1 MTAFKITFQTPEEI
15 LDFVSKVE
23 KYDYAMDMK
32 SGRFIVDAKSI
43 LGIMNLG
50 LNSVIDL
57 EIHGDDCG
65 QLEQDIS
72 RYIAA

>member
-32 SGRFIVDAKSI
+32 SGQLTVSAKSI
-43 LGIMNLG
+43 LGVMNLG

-57 EIHGDDCG
+57 EIYGDDCG

>member
-1 MTAFKITFQTPEEI
+1 MTAFKITFQTPEDI

-50 LNSVIDL
+50 LNNVIDL
-57 EIHGDDCG
+57 EIYGDDCK
-65 QLEQDIS
+65 QLEQEIS

>member
-32 SGRFIVDAKSI
+32 RDRFIVDAKSI

-57 EIHGDDCG
+57 EIYGDDCK